1 MNINKIKNRI
11 EYIDNY
17 LDNNRDWS
25 KFDSSKLIQERND
38 LNFKLN
44 KQNINIRLSCDNK
57 YYYANQAKIFTNL
70 LMKNGYGN
78 YITKDRIQKEGISFN
93 KYSINVGHSQY
104 HQDLKRFNSKEEMFG
119 FVIGYNEAQLQYDK

>member
-1 MNINKIKNRI
+1 MNVNKIKNRI

-57 YYYANQAKIFTNL
+57 YYYANQCNKFTKHI
-70 LMKNGYGN
+70 MKHGFNRFD
-78 YITKDRIQKEGISFN
+78 KEEIQKEGICFN
-93 KYSINVGHSQY
+93 KYSINIGYSQY
-104 HQDLKRFNSKEEMFG
+104 GTDLKRFSSKEEMFG
-119 FVIGYNEAQLQYDK
+119 FVIGYNTAHNI

>member
-11 EYIDNY
+11 DYIENY

-44 KQNINIRLSCDNK
+44 KQNINIRLSCANK
-57 YYYANQAKIFTNL
+57 YYYANQCRKFT
-70 LMKNGYGN
+70 KHVIENGFG
-78 YITKDRIQKEGISFN
+78 YIDIKSIKKEGICFN
-93 KYSINVGHSQY
+93 KYSINVGYSQY
-104 HQDLKRFNSKEEMFG
+104 GTDLKRFNSTQEMLG
-119 FVIGYNEAQLQYDK
+119 FVIGYNTANNI